1 MRRTTIKTCFAAGLF
16 FGPACVCAAAEF
28 NPPERLTVERA
39 TFAGQTARPLRYRP
53 DGTDFVIE
61 NGREFF
67 NRPLYGGHTA
77 FRADAG
83 DRPEVSLYAPG
94 QAGNLRFGVRRGR
107 GTLWLHEAQRVV
119 SRYRPGAMVY
129 EISDPLLG
137 AAMLEVSVLGL
148 IEAEGVIVR
157 IQARDADEKWGRRGP
172 VLILAY
178 GGAGGK
184 RGARSGDIGCEAEPV
199 SQFFQL
205 RPDNCR
211 DNVFTL
217 NGAAFILKSKIAAV
231 AGTVPEKAQL
241 AVADAAYWNDLNAL
255 QLSAGKPTERPVV
268 LASMLVQT
276 EKPIYLAL
284 KRIGDDGEPFAAGQL
299 PEVYASAERQRK
311 AIAERVRVETPD
323 PFINAAVAALC
334 AAADGIWDESGG
346 SVMHGAVAWRS
357 PYAGWRGPY
366 ANDAFGWHDRSR
378 RHLTYWAERQNTKSA
393 AGVASGPDPA
403 ANLARSHPSKQTCGD
418 IGGKHYDMN
427 LVYIDALL
435 RHLLWTG
442 DLELAERLWP
452 VIERHVEWQKR
463 LFRRPFGPEKL
474 PLYEAYAAI
483 WASDDMQFNGGGVSY
498 TSAYN
503 YYHNRQVAELARRL
517 GKDPSPYTE
526 EAELILK
533 GMRRHLWLTECGWFG
548 EYKDLLGLQQVHP
561 AAGLWTFYHTMD
573 SEVADPFQAW
583 QMTRYVDTHIAHI
596 PVHGDE
602 IPEGLYYTLPTSNWM
617 PYTYSTNNVV
627 MAETAHTALAC
638 WQAGWPDKAFS
649 LFKGAVLDGMYMG
662 LCPGNA
668 GMTTYFDAARGE
680 AQRDFGDAVGTLSRA
695 VVEGL
700 FGIRPDVLN
709 GKLTLSPG
717 FPDAWDTAKIV
728 HPQVEFSYARK
739 EQRET
744 YSVRPNF
751 GKTVA
756 IRLIVPA
763 RAVEIETITVNGKSA
778 PWKAVADAVQMPRI
792 EIDSDA
798 AAACD
803 VEIVWKGAAPESFNG
818 PPVVAA
824 KSRLRAAA
832 GAAQIVAVSDPQ
844 NALADVRLTP
854 NAMAGTAVGAMGHRT
869 VFVRLK
875 QGQMT
880 WWAPLAFEIRPAFEV
895 IETAQQPLE
904 GLSFSVRSNTPEAV
918 EGQAVIASGQK
929 SVERPLTIAPF
940 GESETITLSA
950 AQFDLLPGSNRVAV
964 NLDEGRAAEGVVT
977 NWKLSA
983 EGRSV
988 TWETVN
994 LEAVFNDK
1002 LTQIFKHEYVSPR
1015 SPYCSLAIPIQG
1027 FGSWCNFK
1035 KTFEVDDRGLRQ
1047 ASRDGAGRIV
1057 LQGVPLATP
1066 GEADAANIVFTSQWD
1081 NFPAEIT
1088 VPLEGKASHLYLLLA
1103 GSTNSMQS
1111 RFDNGAVVVTYAD
1124 GQTERLALHNPTTW
1138 WPIDQDYFIDD
1149 FGFRRPEAIP
1159 PRMHLKTGEV
1169 KLLDRVAFKGKGGVV
1184 PGGAATVLDLPLRA
1198 DKDLRSLKVQTLAN
1212 EVVVGL
1218 MSVTLAR

>member
-1 MRRTTIKTCFAAGLF
+1 VRRTTIKTCFAAGLF
-16 FGPACVCAAAEF
+16 FGLACVCAAAEF

-67 NRPLYGGHTA
+67 NRPLYGGNSA

-83 DRPEVSLYAPG
+83 DRPEISLYAPG

-107 GTLWLHEAQRVV
+107 GTLWLHEAKRVV
-119 SRYRPGAMVY
+119 SRYRPGAMMY

-137 AAMLEVSVLGL
+137 AVTLEVSVLGL
-148 IEAEGVIVR
+148 YEAEGVIVR
-157 IQARDADEKWGRRGP
+157 IQARGADDNWGRRGP
-172 VLILAY
+172 ALVLAY

-211 DNVFTL
+211 DNVFTVE
-217 NGAAFILKSKIAAV
+217 GDAFLLKSKIAAM
-231 AGTVPEKAQL
+231 AGTMPSARLEI
-241 AVADAAYWNDLNAL
+241 ADAAYWDDLNAL
-255 QLSAGKPTERPVV
+255 HASAGKPTERPVLLATRIV
-268 LASMLVQT
+268 LSD
-276 EKPIYLAL
+276 EPIYFAI
-284 KRIGDDGEPFAAGQL
+284 KRLGEGGEPFAAGRL
-299 PEVYASAERQRK
+299 ADLYASTERQRQ

-323 PFINAAVAALC
+323 PYINAAVAALC

-346 SVMHGAVAWRS
+346 SVMHGAAAWRS
-357 PYAGWRGPY
+357 AYAGWRGPY

-378 RHLTYWAERQNTKSA
+378 RHLMYWAQRQNTKA
-393 AGVASGPDPA
+393 ADEAAAGPDPA
-403 ANLARSHPSKQTCGD
+403 ANLSRSHPAKQTSGD

-452 VIERHVEWQKR
+452 VIERHFDWQKR
-463 LFRRPFGPEKL
+463 LFRRPFGPEML

-503 YYHNRQVAELARRL
+503 YYHHRQAAELARRL
-517 GKDPSPYTE
+517 GKDAAPYAA

-533 GMRRHLWLTECGWFG
+533 GMQRHLWLADGGWFG
-548 EYKDLLGLQQVHP
+548 EYKDLFGLQQVHP
-561 AAGLWTFYHTMD
+561 SAGLWTFYHTLD
-573 SEVADPFQAW
+573 SEVADPLCAW
-583 QMTRYVDTHIAHI
+583 QMTRFVDTQIAHI

-602 IPEGLYYTLPTSNWM
+602 IAEGRFFTLPTSNWM

-627 MAETAHTALAC
+627 MAETGHTALAY
-638 WQAGWPDKAFS
+638 WQAGRADKAFS

-700 FGIRPDVLN
+700 FGIRPDMLN
-709 GKLTLSPG
+709 GRLTLSPG
-717 FPDAWDTAKIV
+717 FPEAWDSAKIA
-728 HPQVEFSYARK
+728 HPQVAFAYARSG
-739 EQRET
+739 ERQT
-744 YSVRPNF
+744 YSVRPSF
-751 GKTVA
+751 GKSVA
-756 IRLIVPA
+756 LRLIVPA
-763 RAVEIETITVNGKSA
+763 RAVEVERLTVNGKSA
-778 PWKAVADAVQMPRI
+778 PWKSVADAVGTPRI

-798 AAACD
+798 AAAYE
-803 VEIVWKGAAPESFNG
+803 VEIVWKGAAPASLNG
-818 PPVVAA
+818 PSIAAA
-824 KSRLRAAA
+824 KSRLRAAVET
-832 GAAQIVAVSDPQ
+832 AQIAAINDPQ
-844 NALADVRLTP
+844 NALAEVRLTP
-854 NAMAGTAVGAMGHRT
+854 NAIAGTAVGAMGHRT
-869 VFVRLK
+869 VFVQLK

-880 WWAPLAFEIRPAFEV
+880 WWAPLAFEICPAYEV
-895 IETAQQPLE
+895 VETAQQSPE
-904 GLSFSVRSNTPEAV
+904 GLSFCVRSNTAEAF
-918 EGQAVIASGQK
+918 EGQAVIACGDR
-929 SVERPLTIAPF
+929 SVERSLTLAAF

-950 AQFDLLPGSNRVAV
+950 EQFGLLPGSNRVAV
-964 NLDEGRAAEGVVT
+964 SLGEGRAAEGVVT
-977 NWKLSA
+977 NWKLTA
-983 EGRSV
+983 EGRSIR
-988 TWETVN
+988 WETVT
-994 LEAVFNDK
+994 LEAVFNDQV
-1002 LTQIFKHEYVSPR
+1002 TQLFAHEYVSPR
-1015 SPYCSLAIPIQG
+1015 SPYCSLAIPKQG
-1027 FGSWCNFK
+1027 IGSWCNFK

-1047 ASRDGAGRIV
+1047 AARDGAGRIV
-1057 LQGVPLATP
+1057 VQGVPFATP
-1066 GEADAANIVFTSQWD
+1066 GEADAANIAFTSQWD

-1088 VPLEGKASHLYLLLA
+1088 VAVGGRASHVYLLMA

-1149 FGFRRPEAIP
+1149 YGFRRPEAIP
-1159 PRMHLKTGEV
+1159 PRVHLKTGEV
-1169 KLLDRVAFKGKGGVV
+1169 KLLDRAAFKGKGGVV
-1184 PGGAATVLDLPLRA
+1184 PGGAATVLDMPLRA
-1198 DKDLRSLKVQTLAN
+1198 DKELGSLTVQTLAN